1 MRSRLS
7 MRPVSFN
14 SHPASYPDSNQIKE
28 RRASDQTPA
37 AATNE
42 TMAASDATSRKNEVM
57 IGSLSNWRHYVLVLF
72 LVKGK
77 DVNPLLEMPKG
88 SHSAA

>member
-1 MRSRLS
+1 

-42 TMAASDATSRKNEVM
+42 TMAASDATSRKNEVR
-57 IGSLSNWRHYVLVLF
+57 IGSLSNCHYVLVLF

-88 SHSAA
+88 SHSAAYA